1 MENVKNTVVKTA
13 SSIKNHVKRNRVAYG
28 MGVVAVAAVALQQA
42 NKNAFYQFLEEKGI
56 DPMEYYAP
64 EIHQE
69 LVAS

>member
-1 MENVKNTVVKTA
+1 MDIKNTIKKTA
-13 SSIKNHVKRNRVAYG
+13 ISAKNHLDRNRVAYG

-42 NKNAFYQFLEEKGI
+42 NLKAFYQFLEEKGI

-64 EIHQE
+64 EAHQE